1 MNLTSIREWIKT
13 TYTVHTVHGQMDEY
27 KDECVKKSE
36 WLDKFI

>member
-1 MNLTSIREWIKT
+1 MNQNC
-13 TYTVHTVHGQMDEY
+13 TVHTVHGQMDEY